1 MINYV
6 YLIEYIKDTVTVESM
21 KTKRTRNLLAS
32 ACVWSVL
39 AISTV
44 AAQNIIP
51 ASEVVITDDYRVETP
66 LTSELPDPFRGLEV
80 FIDRKLG
87 NCVACHTN
95 FDVAAMQFLG
105 EIGPNL
111 DWIGDRYSAEEIRAI
126 MVDSKAV
133 LGDGTVMPAFYTARP
148 GFRTLEAFKGKTIL
162 TALQV
167 EDVVAYLASLSQE
180 SGFDGVD

>member
-1 MINYV
+1 
-6 YLIEYIKDTVTVESM
+6 M
-21 KTKRTRNLLAS
+21 KLKHSDNRPSGRKCNFILLAS
-32 ACVWSVL
+32 FGLGLSLIFDAAS
-39 AISTV
+39 AQEIV
-44 AAQNIIP
+44 APID
-51 ASEVVITDDYRVETP
+51 VVITDDYRVETP
-66 LTSELPDPFRGLEV
+66 LTTETPDAFRGLEV
-80 FIDRKLG
+80 FVNRKLG

-111 DWIGDRYSAEEIRAI
+111 DWIGDRYTEAEIRAI
-126 MVDSKAV
+126 LVDSKMV
-133 LGDGTVMPAFYTARP
+133 LGSGTVMPAFYTSRE

-167 EDVVAYLASLSQE
+167 EDVVAYLSSLSQE